1 MRNLK
6 FLGMVAVAGMLFTS
20 CASVAHVEKD
30 ETVNFSKYK
39 TFAWVKSE
47 EKGDAK
53 KGNDLLQRNV
63 VNAVNSEL
71 QKQGWQESKTRPDV
85 LLNYDILVERSVKE
99 ATNPVYSQPFTRT
112 FYNPY
117 SRRYSSIYY
126 PSQFM
131 GYDRREFEVK
141 EGTVTITMIDA
152 KSDKTIWQ
160 GWTTDQVN
168 STNLTSKEVQN
179 SIKSIFR
186 KFDVAKD

>member
-6 FLGMVAVAGMLFTS
+6 FLGMLAIAVMLFTS

-30 ETVNFSKYK
+30 DTVNFSKYK
-39 TFAWVKSE
+39 SFAWVKSDDSAE
-47 EKGDAK
+47 EK

-63 VNAVNSEL
+63 MNAVNKEL
-71 QKQGWQESKTRPDV
+71 QKQGWQESKNRPDV

-99 ATNPVYSQPFTRT
+99 ASNPIYSQPFTRT

-117 SRRYSSIYY
+117 SRRWSSIYY

-131 GYDRREFEVK
+131 GYDRREFEVR

-160 GWTTDQVN
+160 GWTTDQV
-168 STNLTSKEVQN
+168 SSKNLTSKEVQN
-179 SIKSIFR
+179 SVKSIFR